1 MHSKWPFLVY
11 WKFPVVS
18 YDLNTISLNDK
29 DIESFLLKRSEKRIS
44 ETVSTISKNLK
55 FHFKKIYIVSLHVC
69 RNIIKDDLKKN
80 YTEVT
85 VNSILQASGVILA

>member
-1 MHSKWPFLVY
+1 M
-11 WKFPVVS
+11 VS